1 MLRVFALAAVLLL
14 ASSAALADLRSP
26 VGKWVVIFDDARCVA
41 GRNYGSVQKPVLLVL
56 KQPAHR
62 SVMQLQWIAKGG
74 RTAPQQSKGTVQFD
88 QQPPV
93 DVSLLLYYAKD
104 KGQRVYQ
111 LNVPIDRFTAAGDAH
126 RVHLH
131 AKWLEEDLELSSL
144 APLLKTMDRCVSDL
158 RNYWNVTDD
167 NDRDAPVAGL
177 KSRAKGDLRRFFSS
191 DDYPWMALIKDQEG
205 QVQFSILIDEK
216 GRVADCSVIEPSGV
230 AVLDAQSCAILTERA
245 SFTPAIGT
253 DGKPARDSYISRIVW
268 RTE

>member
-1 MLRVFALAAVLLL
+1 
-14 ASSAALADLRSP
+14 
-26 VGKWVVIFDDARCVA
+26 
-41 GRNYGSVQKPVLLVL
+41 
-56 KQPAHR
+56 
-62 SVMQLQWIAKGG
+62 
-74 RTAPQQSKGTVQFD
+74 
-88 QQPPV
+88 
-93 DVSLLLYYAKD
+93 
-104 KGQRVYQ
+104 
-111 LNVPIDRFTAAGDAH
+111 
-126 RVHLH
+126 
-131 AKWLEEDLELSSL
+131 
-144 APLLKTMDRCVSDL
+144 
-158 RNYWNVTDD
+158 
-167 NDRDAPVAGL
+167 L